1 MAGAR
6 PTKGKNMNH
15 LLRELAPISTAGWQE
30 IEKEASRTLK
40 TTLAAR
46 RLVDFV
52 GPQGWGA
59 AAVGTGRTDGITS
72 PTDNKVR
79 ARLRK
84 VLPLVELRVP
94 FELSLADLDDIERGA
109 EDPDTDAVIAAARA
123 IAMAEDRAVFHG
135 YPAAG
140 IQGICEAQAEAG
152 VAIGDDY
159 ELFPEVVTTA
169 LNRLRD
175 EGVDGPY
182 AIALG
187 AECYKG
193 LTETTHGGY
202 PVMEHVRRLVDGPLV
217 WAPGLDGSLVL
228 SMRGDDFQLT
238 VGEDFSIGYLG
249 HDNET
254 VRLYI
259 EETFTF
265 WLLSPQA
272 AIPLVHR
279 TAAAAAQPRREAA
292 E

>member
-1 MAGAR
+1 
-6 PTKGKNMNH
+6 MNH
-15 LLRELAPISTAGWQE
+15 LFRELAPISTVGWQE
-30 IEKEASRTLK
+30 IEKEAARTLK

-59 AAVGTGRTDGITS
+59 AAVGTGRTDGIAS
-72 PTDNKVR
+72 PTECKVR

-94 FELSLADLDDIERGA
+94 FEMNLADLDDIERGA

-123 IAMAEDRAVFHG
+123 IAIAEDRSVFHG

-140 IQGICEAQAEAG
+140 IQGICEAQAKEG
-152 VAIGDDY
+152 ISIGDDY
-159 ELFPEVVTTA
+159 EMFPEVVTTA

-202 PVMEHVRRLVDGPLV
+202 PVMEHIRHLVEGPLV

-279 TAAAAAQPRREAA
+279 AAQTASQPAREAA

>member
-1 MAGAR
+1 
-6 PTKGKNMNH
+6 MNH
-15 LLRELAPISTAGWQE
+15 LLRELAPISTSGWQE
-30 IEKEASRTLK
+30 VEKEATRTLK

-52 GPQGWGA
+52 GPQGWTASAIG
-59 AAVGTGRTDGITS
+59 VGRSDSIASPSQGREGGQ
-72 PTDNKVR
+72 VR

-94 FELSLADLDDIERGA
+94 FDMSRDDLDDIERGA
-109 EDPDTDAVIAAARA
+109 KDPDTDAVIAAARA

-135 YPAAG
+135 FAAAG
-140 IQGICEAQAEAG
+140 IQGICEAQAKEG
-152 VAIGDDY
+152 IAIGDDY
-159 ELFPEVVTTA
+159 EKFPEIVTTA

-187 AECYKG
+187 EECWRG
-193 LTETTHGGY
+193 LTATTHGGY
-202 PVMEHVRRLVDGPLV
+202 PVMEHIRHLVDGPMV

-249 HDNET
+249 HDNDK

-279 TAAAAAQPRREAA
+279 ATAEAARPRREAA

>member
-1 MAGAR
+1 
-6 PTKGKNMNH
+6 MNH

-30 IEKEASRTLK
+30 IEKEATRTLK

-46 RLVDFV
+46 RRVDFV
-52 GPQGWGA
+52 GPQGWTA
-59 AAVGTGRTDGITS
+59 SAIGTGRSESIAS
-72 PTDNKVR
+72 PGEGPEGSKIR

-94 FELSLADLDDIERGA
+94 FELSRDDLDDVERGA
-109 EDPDTDAVIAAARA
+109 KDPDTDAVIAAARA

-135 YPAAG
+135 FAAAG
-140 IQGICEAQAEAG
+140 IRGICEAQAKEG
-152 VAIGDDY
+152 IAIGDDY
-159 ELFPEVVTTA
+159 ELFPGVVTTA

-187 AECYKG
+187 EECYKG

-202 PVMEHVRRLVDGPLV
+202 PVLDHVKHLVDGPLV

-249 HDNET
+249 HDHEK

-272 AIPLVHR
+272 AIPLVSR
-279 TAAAAAQPRREAA
+279 AAAKAARPRQAA

>member
-1 MAGAR
+1 
-6 PTKGKNMNH
+6 MNH

-30 IEKEASRTLK
+30 IEKEATRTLK

-52 GPQGWGA
+52 GPQGWSSS
-59 AAVGTGRTDGITS
+59 AVGTGRSEAIAAPGEGH
-72 PTDNKVR
+72 VR

-84 VLPLVELRVP
+84 VLPLVELRIP
-94 FELSLADLDDIERGA
+94 FEMSIGDLDDVERGA
-109 EDPDTDAVIAAARA
+109 KDPDTDAVIAAARA
-123 IAMAEDRAVFHG
+123 IAIAEDRAVFHG
-135 YPAAG
+135 FPAAG
-140 IQGICEAQAEAG
+140 IRGICEAQAKEG
-152 VAIGDDY
+152 LPIGDDY

-187 AECYKG
+187 EECYKG

-202 PVMEHVRRLVDGPLV
+202 PVLDHIRHLVDGPLV

-249 HDNET
+249 HDHDT

-279 TAAAAAQPRREAA
+279 AAATATEPRREAA

>member
-1 MAGAR
+1 
-6 PTKGKNMNH
+6 MNH

-30 IEKEASRTLK
+30 IEKEATRTLK

-59 AAVGTGRTDGITS
+59 SAVGLGRSESIAP
-72 PTDNKVR
+72 PTERGGVR

-94 FELSLADLDDIERGA
+94 FEMSLADLDDVERGA

-123 IAMAEDRAVFHG
+123 IAIAEDHAVFHG
-135 YPAAG
+135 FAAAG
-140 IQGICEAQAEAG
+140 IRGICEAQAEAS
-152 VAIGDDY
+152 VPIGDDY
-159 ELFPEVVTTA
+159 ELFPEVVTAA

-187 AECYKG
+187 EECWRG
-193 LTETTHGGY
+193 LTATTHGGY
-202 PVMEHVRRLVDGPLV
+202 PVMDHIRRLVDGPLV

-228 SMRGDDFQLT
+228 SMRGEDFQLT

-249 HDNET
+249 HDHDK

-259 EETFTF
+259 EESFTF
-265 WLLSPQA
+265 WLLSAQA
-272 AIPLVHR
+272 AIPLVHH
-279 TAAAAAQPRREAA
+279 AAASAAQPQRAAA

>member
-1 MAGAR
+1 
-6 PTKGKNMNH
+6 MNH
-15 LLRELAPISTAGWQE
+15 LLRELAPITTAGWQE
-30 IEKEASRTLK
+30 IEKEATRTLK

-59 AAVGTGRTDGITS
+59 SAVGTGRSESIAS
-72 PTDNKVR
+72 PTEGNVR

-84 VLPLVELRVP
+84 VLPLVELRIP
-94 FELSLADLDDIERGA
+94 FEMSRDDLDDVERGA
-109 EDPDTDAVIAAARA
+109 KDADTDAVIAAARA
-123 IAMAEDRAVFHG
+123 IAIAEDRAVFHG
-135 YPAAG
+135 FAAAG
-140 IQGICEAQAEAG
+140 IHGICEAQAKDG
-152 VAIGDDY
+152 VPISDDY
-159 ELFPEVVTTA
+159 ELFPAVVTTA

-187 AECYKG
+187 EECYKG

-202 PVMEHVRRLVDGPLV
+202 PVLDHVRHLVDGPLV
-217 WAPGLDGSLVL
+217 WAPGLDGSVVL
-228 SMRGDDFQLT
+228 SMRGEDFQLT

-259 EETFTF
+259 EESFTF

-272 AIPLVHR
+272 AVPLAFPKA
-279 TAAAAAQPRREAA
+279 TAG
-292 E
+292 

>member
-1 MAGAR
+1 MD
-6 PTKGKNMNH
+6 H
-15 LLRELAPISTAGWQE
+15 LLRKLAPISTAGWQE
-30 IEKEASRTLK
+30 IEKEATRTLK

-46 RLVDFV
+46 QLVDFV

-59 AAVGTGRTDGITS
+59 SAIGTGRSEGIDA
-72 PTDNKVR
+72 PTGGPRTGNVR

-94 FELSLADLDDIERGA
+94 FDMSRADLDDIERGA
-109 EDPDTDAVIAAARA
+109 KDPDTDAVIAAARA
-123 IAMAEDRAVFHG
+123 IAIAEDRAVFHG
-135 YPAAG
+135 FAAAG
-140 IQGICEAQAEAG
+140 IRGICEAQAEAG
-152 VAIGDDY
+152 VPIGDDY
-159 ELFPEVVTTA
+159 ELFPEIVTTA

-187 AECYKG
+187 EECYKG

-202 PVMEHVRRLVDGPLV
+202 PVLDHVRHLVDGPLV

-249 HDNET
+249 HDNDK

-279 TAAAAAQPRREAA
+279 ASAQAAEPRREAA

>member
-1 MAGAR
+1 
-6 PTKGKNMNH
+6 MNH
-15 LLRELAPISTAGWQE
+15 LLRELAPISTSGWQE
-30 IEKEASRTLK
+30 IEKEATRTLK

-46 RLVDFV
+46 KLVDFV
-52 GPQGWGA
+52 GPQGWSA
-59 AAVGTGRTDGITS
+59 SAVGLGRTDGVAS
-72 PTDNKVR
+72 PVDQGGVR

-94 FELSLADLDDIERGA
+94 FELSRQDLDDAERGA
-109 EDPDTDAVIAAARA
+109 QDVDTDPVIAAARA
-123 IAMAEDRAVFHG
+123 IAIAEDRAVFHG
-135 YPAAG
+135 FAAAG
-140 IQGICEAQAEAG
+140 IRGICEAQADAG
-152 VAIGDDY
+152 LPIGDDY
-159 ELFPEVVTTA
+159 ELFPGVVTTA

-187 AECYKG
+187 EECYKG

-202 PVMEHVRRLVDGPLV
+202 PVMEHIRHLVDGPLV

-249 HDNET
+249 HDHDK

-279 TAAAAAQPRREAA
+279 ATAKAAQPRQEAA